1 MDRERS
7 LRSVPKGEDY
17 LDPEW
22 SRPGARP
29 RLAARHRRAQ
39 DVFAS
44 AAKSHTVGVVAP
56 VNSGPQVENSR
67 SLR

>member
-22 SRPGARP
+22 SRPGARH
-29 RLAARHRRAQ
+29 RLAARQRCATKDSKVRRSRTP
-39 DVFAS
+39 FGGSSGELGS
-44 AAKSHTVGVVAP
+44 AG
-56 VNSGPQVENSR
+56 
-67 SLR
+67 

>member
-22 SRPGARP
+22 SRPGARH
-29 RLAARHRRAQ
+29 RLAARHRRATK
-39 DVFAS
+39 DFRVRLGPHS
-44 AAKSHTVGVVAP
+44 AG
-56 VNSGPQVENSR
+56 QR
-67 SLR
+67 